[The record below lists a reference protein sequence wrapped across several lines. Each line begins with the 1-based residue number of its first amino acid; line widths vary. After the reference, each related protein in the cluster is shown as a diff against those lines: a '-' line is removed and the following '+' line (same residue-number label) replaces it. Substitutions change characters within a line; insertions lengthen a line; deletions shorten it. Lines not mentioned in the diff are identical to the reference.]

1 MKKICLFSVFI
12 SLLLLEPS
20 WLAGAPSRLSWRKS
34 AHYKVGEQIDPAVF
48 VHDRRMG
55 KVRLLDLIDSETRV
69 AVLVLFGGGIKELPP
84 GRKKRGPL
92 WCEDSFDDLP
102 IQRALLGAFK
112 VRAVQFIPIAVPPVY
127 HAANYGWDED
137 DFLGFPDDSEQYLAA
152 ARTFIQAT
160 EEAVKSTLLP
170 FHEIYYDPKFRLAE
184 NSDERK
190 LDSGYGTVYEW
201 QGKLRWGTDA
211 RRYGTPVF
219 WFLNSSGRVLTEP
232 LLGNNYDADPPEIN
246 YGFRE
251 VSDLLEELL
260 GETGSG
266 F

>member
-1 MKKICLFSVFI
+1 
-12 SLLLLEPS
+12 
-20 WLAGAPSRLSWRKS
+20 
-34 AHYKVGEQIDPAVF
+34 
-48 VHDRRMG
+48 MG
-55 KVRLLDLIDSETRV
+55 KVRLLDLIDSDTRV
-69 AVLVLFGGGIKELPP
+69 AVLVLFSGGIKELPP

-137 DFLGFPDDSEQYLAA
+137 DSLGFPDDSEQYLAA

-232 LLGNNYDADPPEIN
+232 LLGNNYDADSPEIN